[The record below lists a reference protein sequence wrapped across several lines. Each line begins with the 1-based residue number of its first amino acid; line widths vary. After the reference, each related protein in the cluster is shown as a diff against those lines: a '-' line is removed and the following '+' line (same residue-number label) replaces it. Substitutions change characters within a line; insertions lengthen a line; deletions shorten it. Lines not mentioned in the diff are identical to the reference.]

1 MEVSVHE
8 AKTTLSQLLRRVAA
22 GESVVISRRG
32 KPTAK
37 LVPWNPPPK
46 RRKGGLDRGLFTIP
60 EGFDEEDPEV
70 HRLFNG

>member
-1 MEVSVHE
+1 MEVNVHE

-37 LVPWNPPPK
+37 LIPFGPPPE
-46 RRKGGLDRGLFTIP
+46 RRQGGADRGCFRVP
-60 EGFDEEDPEV
+60 DDFDVEDPELTKTFE
-70 HRLFNG
+70 R

>member
-1 MEVSVHE
+1 MEVNIHE

-37 LVPWNPPPK
+37 LVPWSPPPE
-46 RRKGGLDRGLFTIP
+46 RRKGGADRGRFCVP
-60 EGFDEEDPEV
+60 EDFDEEDPAIN
-70 HRLFNG
+70 RLFEG